1 MLKRTNMNQIRLIIH
16 RFILLLVVS
25 LLATSCLG
33 ALLGSNDNAKLY
45 GTEWSIENETQGLKF
60 FSDDSVLYFYPYGR
74 CSGTFDYNASTEYI
88 ELQSLSV
95 TYNGKTTYFT
105 SCEIK
110 EDGTM
115 ELNWHNLGESK
126 NYYMV
131 LYKRR

>member
-1 MLKRTNMNQIRLIIH
+1 MKQITVRTH

-33 ALLGSNDNAKLY
+33 ALLDSNDNAKLY
-45 GTEWSIENETQGLKF
+45 GTEWSTESETQGLKF
-60 FSDDSVLYFYPYGR
+60 YSDDSVLFFYSSGR
-74 CSGTFDYNASTEYI
+74 GSGTFDYNASTGYV
-88 ELQSLSV
+88 ELKSLSV
-95 TYNGKTTYFT
+95 TNGGKTTYFT
-105 SCEIK
+105 SGEIK